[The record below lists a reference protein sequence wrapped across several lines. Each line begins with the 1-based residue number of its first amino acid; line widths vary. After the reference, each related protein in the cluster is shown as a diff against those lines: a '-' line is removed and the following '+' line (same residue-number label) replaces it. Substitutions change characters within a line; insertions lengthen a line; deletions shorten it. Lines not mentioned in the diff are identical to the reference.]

1 MSAASPRARVGARD
15 LAVLPFMALL
25 LGFVLVATTAPWLA
39 PRDPNAQFLLG
50 RLKAPGTELRGFTYL
65 LGTDE
70 IGRDLLS
77 RVIWGARISLLVAAF
92 SVAIS
97 MTLGTLLG
105 MIAGFRRGWTEILI
119 MRAVDIVLSIPAL
132 LLAIIT
138 VAVVGP
144 GLWTLV
150 LVLGFTRW
158 PRYARVAY
166 GQTLAVMNMPFVR
179 ASRAYGTGA
188 ARLLARHVLPNILGP
203 VIVVATLEFGL
214 MVLSEAGLSFLGLGV
229 VPPTPSWGGI
239 MSTGRN
245 YLTTAWWIAT
255 FPGACLFLLILSV
268 NMIGDWLRDR
278 FDPRSS

>member
-1 MSAASPRARVGARD
+1 
-15 LAVLPFMALL
+15 
-25 LGFVLVATTAPWLA
+25 
-39 PRDPNAQFLLG
+39 
-50 RLKAPGTELRGFTYL
+50 
-65 LGTDE
+65 
-70 IGRDLLS
+70 
-77 RVIWGARISLLVAAF
+77 VIWGARISLLVATF

-97 MTLGTLLG
+97 LTLGTALG
-105 MIAGFRRGWTEILI
+105 MIAGFRRGWTEIVI
-119 MRAVDIVLSIPAL
+119 MRAVDIVLLIPAL

-166 GQTLAVMNMPFVR
+166 GQTLAVMNMPYVR

-188 ARLLARHVLPNILGP
+188 ARLLARHILPNILGP

-229 VPPTPSWGGI
+229 VPPTLSWGGI

-255 FPGACLFLLILSV
+255 CPGICLFLLILSV

-278 FDPRSS
+278 FDPRSG

>member
-1 MSAASPRARVGARD
+1 MTAIAALMRRHWR
-15 LAVLPFMALL
+15 VLPFLLLFAGFVAMALL
-25 LGFVLVATTAPWLA
+25 APWLA

-50 RLKAPGTELRGFTYL
+50 RLKPPGSVLRGVAYP

-70 IGRDLLS
+70 LGRDLVS
-77 RVIWGARISLLVAAF
+77 RTIWGARASLLVA
-92 SVAIS
+92 SVAVALS
-97 MTLGTLLG
+97 MLLGTTLGML
-105 MIAGFRRGWTEILI
+105 AAYRRGWVEIVV
-119 MRAVDIVLSIPAL
+119 MRLVDSVLSIPAL
-132 LLAIIT
+132 LLALIT

-158 PRYARVAY
+158 PRYTRVAY
-166 GQTLAVMNMPFVR
+166 GQSLAVMNMPFIR

-188 ARLLARHVLPNILGP
+188 ARLLLRHVLPNIAGA

-214 MVLSEAGLSFLGLGV
+214 MVLAEAGLSFLGLGV

-255 FPGACLFLLILSV
+255 FPGAFLFLLILSV
-268 NMIGDWLRDR
+268 NMIGDWLRDLL
-278 FDPRSS
+278 DPRTAKE